1 LFGKFP
7 KHNYSGT
14 WLEKFN
20 IKNFKLKQLAFFV
33 LFLLNGCGI
42 NIIEKNNC
50 VPKLKFVSTQNVNF
64 HLIKLLDP
72 NFSYSDL
79 KLKNDEGFLCISTPN
94 FISCDDSF
102 GKLKVT
108 KLPVG
113 TELQL
118 TGDAKK
124 IEPYGLSTAFK
135 NDMIYLK
142 GKIKNKTIWV
152 PFFELHLFAE
162 YGNESKLNTESCRT
176 LGITDSTIVGN
187 VNCFN

>member
-1 LFGKFP
+1 MK
-7 KHNYSGT
+7 KHFT
-14 WLEKFN
+14 HFILV
-20 IKNFKLKQLAFFV
+20 QLIFV
-33 LFLLNGCGI
+33 LSACGVTI
-42 NIIEKNNC
+42 KEKSNC
-50 VPKLKFVSTQNVNF
+50 VPKVKFVSTQSVKL

-79 KLKNDEGFLCISTPN
+79 KLKDDESFLCISTPN
-94 FISCDDSF
+94 IISCDDSF

-142 GKIKNKTIWV
+142 GTIKNKTIWF

-162 YGNESKLNTESCRT
+162 YLNESKLNTESCKT
-176 LGITDSTIVGN
+176 LGITDSTMVDNI
-187 VNCFN
+187 NCFN